1 MRSFSRTLRVKLE
14 NDIDY
19 LKFFKHI
26 NKSFRNLQGIQTSG
40 GGKYVELYFDTFE
53 AEEVAELRGVDF
65 ENTHYEL
72 TPLGQR
78 LVFVS
83 TFIPIQFPDEDLL
96 DLLRIYGNVKSVR
109 RLFHKD
115 PELNHLENGC
125 RVVAFTKL
133 DKPLPK
139 RISYGGIS
147 VGFKYT
153 GQPNSC
159 VKCLSFD
166 HEINECPR
174 RKPKP
179 KQNSKQ
185 DPKPENNQPTENQ
198 PDHAP
203 RETDTPNQSENQ
215 TLNETQEK
223 PEPLIVEMDTA
234 ETHSR
239 KRKVVSPPDSPIK
252 SDINRAKKTNP
263 LNHHEEFISDLKK
276 ERDSVKLLKSPKD
289 LVARARALFLHQ
301 ELGNVD
307 KADTKTLSFE
317 NKKQTLRIWASFEHK
332 LRPDAKAE
340 LMLLFNNNFTN
351 NYG

>member
-1 MRSFSRTLRVKLE
+1 MKPE

-19 LKFFKHI
+19 LEFFKHI
-26 NKSFRNLQGIQTSG
+26 NKSFKNLQGIQTSG
-40 GGKYVELYFDTFE
+40 GGKFVELCFDTFE
-53 AEEVAELRGVDF
+53 AAEVAELRGLDF

-78 LVFVS
+78 LIFVS

-96 DLLRIYGNVKSVR
+96 ELLKIYGNVKSVR

-159 VKCLSFD
+159 VKCSSFD

-179 KQNSKQ
+179 TQNSKQ
-185 DPKPENNQPTENQ
+185 SSKQDLKPENNQPKENQ
-198 PDHAP
+198 LDQPP
-203 RETDTPNQSENQ
+203 RETDTLNQSKHQ
-215 TLNETQEK
+215 TINETQEK
-223 PEPLIVEMDTA
+223 PELLIVEMDTA
-234 ETHSR
+234 EIHSR

-252 SDINRAKKTNP
+252 SDTNRAKKTNP
-263 LNHHEEFISDLKK
+263 LNHYEEFLSDLKK

-307 KADTKTLSFE
+307 KADTKTLSFD

-340 LMLLFNNNFTN
+340 LMLLFNNNFKN
-351 NYG
+351 NYA